1 MNTDIKTYDMQ
12 GLQQAMKE
20 LGQPAFRAKQI
31 YEWLW
36 YTHVDSFDKMTNL
49 SLALREELASRFSL
63 STPKLVDKQESTDG
77 TRKYV
82 LELSDGALVETVGIP
97 ADASRER
104 LTVCFSTQVGC
115 PMECV
120 FCATGH
126 EGFTRNLTIGE
137 IVDQVYFVEEDFGR
151 RVSNV
156 VHVNI
161 LPMNDIEG
169 SYFVATPQK
178 TVKHWLD
185 SLEKHHIE
193 ATLRSSR
200 GSDIAG
206 ACGQL
211 KNKQISQ

>member
-1 MNTDIKTYDMQ
+1 MNTDIKTYDMR

-36 YTHVDSFDKMTNL
+36 YKHVDSFDKMTNL
-49 SLALREELASRFSL
+49 SLALREELASKFSL
-63 STPKLVDKQESTDG
+63 AIPKLIDKQESSDG

-151 RVSNV
+151 RISNV
-156 VHVNI
+156 VG
-161 LPMNDIEG
+161 M
-169 SYFVATPQK
+169 
-178 TVKHWLD
+178 
-185 SLEKHHIE
+185 
-193 ATLRSSR
+193 
-200 GSDIAG
+200 
-206 ACGQL
+206 GQGGPFL
-211 KNKQISQ
+211 N

>member
-1 MNTDIKTYDMQ
+1 MPLMNTDIKTYDMR

-36 YTHVDSFDKMTNL
+36 YKHVDSFDKMTNL
-49 SLALREELASRFSL
+49 SLALREELASKFSL
-63 STPKLVDKQESTDG
+63 ATPKLIDKQESSDG

-151 RVSNV
+151 HIKRRRYGPRGTFPQLRQRTCRAA
-156 VHVNI
+156 HHERQ
-161 LPMNDIEG
+161 EG
-169 SYFVATPQK
+169 PEHRCTP
-178 TVKHWLD
+178 H
-185 SLEKHHIE
+185 
-193 ATLRSSR
+193 
-200 GSDIAG
+200 
-206 ACGQL
+206 CG
-211 KNKQISQ
+211 IDVRHARRH